1 MSIGRVTEFIV
12 VRRPIEID
20 AEVEPRTVCIRL
32 LVRAQKAPEIRGSR
46 PKMDIQPAGP
56 PEVVLP
62 LHEEQ
67 ASITKQQFVTGRV
80 RVSRVTHERGQFLN
94 EALVLEQIEIDRTP
108 IGKPIEAMPP
118 IRQEGDVIVIPIV
131 EEILVV
137 ERRLVL
143 QEEVRVRRVRTSKNH
158 GERVVLRRQEAVVS
172 RDLLE
177 HPAAAGAADQS
188 FNTNQAG

>member
-1 MSIGRVTEFIV
+1 MH
-12 VRRPIEID
+12 
-20 AEVEPRTVCIRL
+20 
-32 LVRAQKAPEIRGSR
+32 
-46 PKMDIQPAGP
+46 IQPAGP

-94 EALVLEQIEIDRTP
+94 EALVREQIEIDRTP

-118 IRQEGDVIVIPIV
+118 IRQEEDVIVIPIV

-143 QEEVRVRRVRTSKNH
+143 KEEIRVRRVRTSKNY
-158 GERVVLRRQEAVVS
+158 GERVMLRRQEAVVS

-177 HPAAAGAADQS
+177 QPAAAGAAEQS